1 MRLDDPRIKGFIRD
15 KSLFM
20 CLECGKCSASCPR
33 MLSGKEYSPRLL
45 AHKLIAEPDSESF
58 IENSVW
64 ECLTCGLC
72 EERCPSGVQVT
83 RFIMEMRTL
92 LAGTK
97 GLKGYRSHDGALH
110 SWMRLMTS
118 PDLEQNRLGWLG
130 AELQVAQSGPLAFFT
145 GCAPYF
151 DVFFSGIEV
160 NTLSIVRD
168 SIRLLNFLE
177 IVPVVLEEERCC
189 GHDLLWTGDRENFE
203 ALCRLNYKE
212 FQAAG
217 VEEVIVSCPECYQVL
232 GQYMPEVVPG
242 MKLKVT
248 LLSDLLR
255 REISK
260 GGVTFKPLKRRATY
274 QDPCRLGRMA
284 GSCETPRSLIQM
296 IPELVFK
303 EMKNSGRGA
312 ICCGNNGFINCDA
325 YSKRIQVERLQEAKA
340 TRSDLLITACPKC
353 MIHLTCA
360 MRDPYKY
367 GSLSMEIRDLAS
379 VLADQIEW
387 SKGEEAIG
395 PKTRSEKHA

>member
-1 MRLDDPRIKGFIRD
+1 MKLDDPRIKGFIRD

-72 EERCPSGVQVT
+72 EERCPSGVQVN

-118 PDLEQNRLGWLG
+118 PDLKQDRLGWLG
-130 AELQVAQSGPLAFFT
+130 DGLKVAKSGPVAFFT

-160 NTLSIVRD
+160 DTLSIVRD

-177 IVPVVLEEERCC
+177 IVPVVLEKERCC

-217 VEEVIVSCPECYQVL
+217 IEEVIVSCPECYQVL
-232 GQYMPEVVPG
+232 GQYMPEVIPE

-260 GGVTFKPLKRRATY
+260 GGITFKPLKRRATY
-274 QDPCRLGRMA
+274 QDPCRLARMA
-284 GSCETPRSLIQM
+284 GSCETPRALIQM
-296 IPELVFK
+296 IPEMGFK
-303 EMKNSGRGA
+303 EMKNSGRSA
-312 ICCGNNGFINCDA
+312 ICCGNSGFINCDA

-340 TRSDLLITACPKC
+340 TKSDLLITACPKC

-360 MRDPYKY
+360 MRDPYKH
-367 GSLSMEIRDLAS
+367 GSLSMEIRDLVS

-387 SKGEEAIG
+387 SKGEERIG
-395 PKTRSEKHA
+395 Q

>member
-1 MRLDDPRIKGFIRD
+1 MKLDDPRIKRLIQD
-15 KSLFM
+15 KSLSM
-20 CLECGKCSASCPR
+20 CLECGKCSSSCPR
-33 MLSGKEYSPRLL
+33 MLTGKEYSPRIL
-45 AHKLIAEPDSESF
+45 AHKLIAEPDSESY

-72 EERCPSGVQVT
+72 EERCPSGVEIGG
-83 RFIMEMRTL
+83 FIREMRTL

-118 PDLEQNRLGWLG
+118 PDLEQNRLDWVGS
-130 AELQVAQSGPLAFFT
+130 ELKVAQTGPLAYFT

-151 DVFFSGIEV
+151 DVFFSGIDV
-160 NTLSIVRD
+160 DTLSIARD
-168 SIRLLNFLE
+168 SIRLLNFLD
-177 IVPVVLEEERCC
+177 IVPVVLQEERCC

-203 ALCRLNYKE
+203 TLCRLNYSE

-217 VEEVIVSCPECYQVL
+217 VEEVVVSCPECYQVL
-232 GQYMPEVVPG
+232 GQFMPEVIPD

-248 LLSDLLR
+248 LLSDLLT

-260 GGVTFKPLKRRATY
+260 GGVSFKPLERRATY
-274 QDPCRLGRMA
+274 QDPCRLTRSSGC
-284 GSCETPRSLIQM
+284 CETPRALIEM
-296 IPELVFK
+296 IPDLTLS
-303 EMKNSGRGA
+303 EMENSGRSA
-312 ICCGNNGFINCDA
+312 VCCGNNGFINCDA
-325 YSKRIQVERLQEAKA
+325 YSKQIQVERLQEAKA

-360 MRDPYKY
+360 MRDPCRQ

-387 SKGEEAIG
+387 SKG
-395 PKTRSEKHA
+395 

>member
-1 MRLDDPRIKGFIRD
+1 MKLDDPRIKRFIRENAL
-15 KSLFM
+15 SL
-20 CLECGKCSASCPR
+20 CQECGKCSASCPR

-72 EERCPSGVQVT
+72 EERCPSGVQVS
-83 RFIMEMRTL
+83 RFVMEMRTL

-118 PDLEQNRLGWLG
+118 PDLEQNRLDWVGS
-130 AELQVAQSGPLAFFT
+130 ELKVAQSGPVAFFT

-151 DVFFSGIEV
+151 DVFFSGINV
-160 NTLSIVRD
+160 DTLSIARD
-168 SIRLLNFLE
+168 SIRLLNFLD
-177 IVPVVLEEERCC
+177 IVPVVLGEERCC
-189 GHDLLWTGDRENFE
+189 GHDLLWTGDRDNFE
-203 ALCRLNYKE
+203 TLCRLNYEE
-212 FQAAG
+212 FQRAG
-217 VEEVIVSCPECYQVL
+217 VEEVVVSCPECYQVL
-232 GQYMPEVVPG
+232 GQFMPEVIPD

-248 LLSDLLR
+248 LLSDLLT

-260 GGVTFKPLKRRATY
+260 GGVSFKPLKRRVTY
-274 QDPCRLGRMA
+274 QDPCRLGRTTE
-284 GSCETPRSLIQM
+284 SCETPRNLIEL
-296 IPELVFK
+296 IPDMVLK
-303 EMKNSGRGA
+303 EMKNSGRSA
-312 ICCGNNGFINCDA
+312 VCCGNNGFINCDA

-360 MRDPYKY
+360 MRDPSRH
-367 GSLSMEIRDLAS
+367 GSLSMEIRDLIS

-395 PKTRSEKHA
+395 SKTR

>member
-20 CLECGKCSASCPR
+20 CLECGKCSSSCPR
-33 MLSGKEYSPRLL
+33 MLTGKEYSPRIL
-45 AHKLIAEPDSESF
+45 AHKLIAEPDSESY

-72 EERCPSGVQVT
+72 EERCPSGVEISG
-83 RFIMEMRTL
+83 FIREMRTL

-97 GLKGYRSHDGALH
+97 GLKGYRSHVGALH

-118 PDLEQNRLGWLG
+118 PDLEQNRLDWIGD
-130 AELQVAQSGPLAFFT
+130 ELKVAQSGPLAFFT

-151 DVFFSGIEV
+151 DVFFSGIDV
-160 NTLSIVRD
+160 DTLSIARD
-168 SIRLLNFLE
+168 SIRLLNFLD
-177 IVPVVLEEERCC
+177 IVPVVMGEERCC
-189 GHDLLWTGDRENFE
+189 GHDLLWTGDRDNFE
-203 ALCRLNYKE
+203 TLCRLNYEE

-217 VEEVIVSCPECYQVL
+217 VEEVVVSCPECYQVL
-232 GQYMPEVVPG
+232 GQFMPEVIPD
-242 MKLKVT
+242 MNLKVT
-248 LLSDLLR
+248 LLSDLLQ
-255 REISK
+255 REIGK
-260 GGVTFKPLKRRATY
+260 GGVAFKPLKRRATY
-274 QDPCRLGRMA
+274 QDPCRLARTA
-284 GSCETPRSLIQM
+284 GGCETPRALLEK
-296 IPELVFK
+296 IPDLAIK
-303 EMKNSGRGA
+303 EMKNSGRSA
-312 ICCGNNGFINCDA
+312 VCCGNNGFINCDA

-360 MRDPYKY
+360 MRDPYRH

-387 SKGEEAIG
+387 SKGEEALG
-395 PKTRSEKHA
+395 SKTW